1 MLDDATK
8 KKDDALRQWE
18 SAKTD
23 LSRIRKE
30 NQLLRRMGNVPEN
43 FDMQVDDLMAA
54 EKDKIEDYEKLI
66 QVIQKDNQELEKE
79 RAKLKNEI
87 RQLTLMVNTSDTN
100 ERYRHLT
107 KDQVFAMDQYMLRLL
122 SGDPQTDTTEF
133 MRLKREN

>member
-43 FDMQVDDLMAA
+43 FDMQVEDLMAA